1 MISTDE
7 EALICD
13 MAETYGIFDIWSL
26 PVKTLATLAAGLRDD
41 ARIKLIMN
49 GLQLPINTMLSALIA
64 DRLAVLVWQQTIDGV
79 KNINQPKS
87 ILDIILGREE
97 TENKDIM
104 TFSSGREFE
113 EAWKGGGEWQQN

>member
-1 MISTDE
+1 MIATDE

-41 ARIKLIMN
+41 ARIMLKMN
-49 GLQLPINTMLSALIA
+49 GLQVPINTMLSALIA
-64 DRLAVLVWQQTIDGV
+64 DRLAILVWQQTVDGV
-79 KNINQPKS
+79 RNINQPKS
-87 ILDIILGREE
+87 ILDTVFGREKTE
-97 TENKDIM
+97 TKDLM

-113 EAWKGGGEWQQN
+113 EAWKGGDEGQLN